1 MDSEL
6 LREYIL
12 KTFRTQ
18 RAAAEY
24 WGMGAATLSKKINGN
39 LEFTKREMGNIKKDC
54 KMPWKDF
61 LKIFFS

>member
-1 MDSEL
+1 MNSEL

-18 RAAAEY
+18 KAAAEY
-24 WGMGAATLSKKINGN
+24 WGMGAATLSKKINGT
-39 LEFTKREMGNIKKDC
+39 LEFTKRELENIKRDC
-54 KMPWKDF
+54 KMPSRDF